1 MVTYQSLYSA
11 LAPLGFESSGLV
23 SFGTLRGYAI
33 TIKSAQYSIFQLG
46 FAVRVDKKDK
56 ALTKNLQSALK
67 AQLGKSFTNVL
78 NAGNSLLF
86 AVKFD
91 GKSPLMDQ
99 FRRFVDTIV
108 ATLQQNGI
116 APAAACAV
124 CGGGTPDSLCML
136 DTFQPVHASC
146 LHQKVAN
153 VKDAAEENRQN
164 GSYLTGT
171 LGALLGALVGSIP
184 TILMLFFTDTI
195 YSILFALVPLA
206 AMFGYRL
213 FKGKSDKLSIVI
225 VVVLSILSVGFI
237 AVMYFA
243 YTIHQN
249 SVFSFF
255 QSLSLTFRYF
265 DMEDYFD
272 LFGEFWQGFLFMVL
286 GIVFSWSYLAKTSA
300 FQTQSAEAQLN
311 TLRPN
316 PMFAAQQADA
326 YAQPVS
332 YEPYQQ

>member
-1 MVTYQSLYSA
+1 MVTYQSLFSA

-23 SFGTLRGYAI
+23 SFGSLRGYAI
-33 TIKSAQYSIFQLG
+33 TVRSAQYSNFHLC

-67 AQLGKSFTNVL
+67 AQLGKSFINVL
-78 NAGNSLLF
+78 NTGNTLTF

-91 GKSPLMDQ
+91 GKSPLLEQ

-108 ATLQQNGI
+108 AALQQNGI

-136 DTFQPVHASC
+136 GTFQPVHASC

-153 VKDAAEENRQN
+153 VKDAAEENLQN
-164 GSYLTGT
+164 GSYLTGA
-171 LGALLGALVGSIP
+171 LGALLGALIGTIP
-184 TILMLFFTDTI
+184 TILMLIFSDTI
-195 YSILFALVPLA
+195 YGILFALVPMA

-213 FKGKSDKLSIVI
+213 FKGKSDVVSIFI
-225 VVVLSILSVGFI
+225 VVVFSILSVGFI
-237 AVMYFA
+237 ALMMLA
-243 YTIHQN
+243 YYVHDYTGW
-249 SVFSFF
+249 SFF
-255 QSLSLTFRYF
+255 ESLTYTFRNLEMDEF
-265 DMEDYFD
+265 ME
-272 LFGEFWQGFLFMVL
+272 LLGRFWKGFLFMAL
-286 GIVFSWSYLAKTSA
+286 GIFISWNYLAKTNTA
-300 FQTQSAEAQLN
+300 KTQSAEAQLN